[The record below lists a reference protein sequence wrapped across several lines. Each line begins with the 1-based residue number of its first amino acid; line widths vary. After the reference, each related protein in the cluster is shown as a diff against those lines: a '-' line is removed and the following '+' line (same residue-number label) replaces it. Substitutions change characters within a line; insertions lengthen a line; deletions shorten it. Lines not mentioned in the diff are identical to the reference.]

1 MNQRL
6 TSYGP
11 GQLQSLMPVKEIGGM
26 CSGKE
31 RVHSDVIICPLI
43 GLTEL
48 QGHHANLACYQSD
61 IMPPG
66 YARSIIWKLEVNLV
80 KNIHI
85 GLVVILTIVPVVAV
99 RCSAGYCEYP
109 DVDREISRILQRA
122 EAELL

>member
-1 MNQRL
+1 
-6 TSYGP
+6 
-11 GQLQSLMPVKEIGGM
+11 MPVKEIGGM

-48 QGHHANLACYQSD
+48 QGHHANLACYKSG

-66 YARSIIWKLEVNLV
+66 YTRSIIWKLEVNLV

-85 GLVVILTIVPVVAV
+85 GLVVILTIVPVVAG
-99 RCSAGYCEYP
+99 RCSAGDCEYP